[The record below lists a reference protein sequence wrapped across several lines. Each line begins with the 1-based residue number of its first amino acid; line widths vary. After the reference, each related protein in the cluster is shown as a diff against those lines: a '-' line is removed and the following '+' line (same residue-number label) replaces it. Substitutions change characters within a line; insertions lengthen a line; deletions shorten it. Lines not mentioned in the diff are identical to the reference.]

1 MMALDPTFSTP
12 VLPGY
17 SFRTALSEDLPAIH
31 EMMERVAEVD
41 RTGFVDTLEDMTN
54 QFNDPWSDP
63 EKDYIVG
70 LTDSGQVVG
79 IGRVFVNPTPR
90 RERNAFLAG
99 EVHPEY
105 RGRGLGELIL
115 NWMEANGRQRLL
127 EFSPGLPRSLRTS
140 CHDYLSDRI
149 SLFERHGFSPV
160 RNTYRMR
167 RDLSQPIP
175 EQALPDGL
183 TLCNYRPELDRALME
198 ACNEAFQD
206 HWGFEPTSY
215 EDWHMFMIQAL
226 TFRPD
231 LSYLAL
237 DGEGSNTQIAGFSL
251 NYVREEDNRRQGI
264 AEGWI
269 ASLCTRQ
276 AWRKRGVAT
285 ALLCA
290 SMRAF
295 KKAGLDYAALGVDTE
310 NTTGALRL
318 YERLGFTA
326 IKRSIIFAKPVD

>member
-1 MMALDPTFSTP
+1 MMALDPTFPNP

-17 SFRTALSEDLPAIH
+17 SFRTARREDLPTVH
-31 EMMERVAEVD
+31 ELMERVAEVD

-54 QFNDPWSDP
+54 QFNDPWCNP
-63 EKDYIVG
+63 GKDYLVA
-70 LTDSGQVVG
+70 LTSRGQVVG
-79 IGRVFVNPTPR
+79 TGRVFVNPTPR

-99 EVHPEY
+99 EVHPEH

-115 NWMEANGRQRLL
+115 TWMEANGRQRLL
-127 EFSPGLPRSLRTS
+127 EFPSDLPRALRTS

-149 SLFERHGFSPV
+149 TLFEGHGFITV

-167 RDLSQPIP
+167 RDLGQPIP
-175 EQALPDGL
+175 EKYLPTGM

-198 ACNEAFQD
+198 AFNESFND
-206 HWGFEPTSY
+206 HWSFEPISY
-215 EDWHMFMIQAL
+215 EDWQMFLIQAV

-237 DGEGSNTQIAGFSL
+237 DGEGSDTQIVGFSL
-251 NYVREEDNRRQGI
+251 NLIRVEDNLRQGI

-269 ASLCTRQ
+269 SNLGTRQ
-276 AWRKRGVAT
+276 AWRKLGVAT

-295 KKAGLDYAALGVDTE
+295 KKTGLDYATLGVDTE
-310 NTTGALRL
+310 NTTGALQL
-318 YERLGFTA
+318 YERLGFKA